1 MRVVRCCFARGI
13 QPARLRQAKQFLERR
28 SWATIGHS
36 QGWAAFDTDVWYN
49 DKGHVSSF
57 YRPVSRHYQELSFN
71 KHGEP
76 VDVLEYRSVS
86 TLSSMEMKEIDLK
99 SRPSVE
105 QDSELSGCRIKI
117 QMIMVP
123 WNPADVNT
131 VQGTYPSPYD
141 SCAQTPLNLMW
152 KEETDR
158 IRRSKISFD
167 DQRKVAGSEGLA
179 EVLDIAWLNREDG
192 ASGGG
197 EIDVAVGS
205 HVILARPGLGTLR
218 STLWVPYDA
227 VVPIERFEQLI
238 QSVDR
243 SVTLRDERD
252 SDVSS
257 RESRD
262 IALARIS
269 CLFQVAGTAA
279 RMLQDFTPAPT
290 PQAVE
295 GSQLPLIVFQNA
307 GNSAVGLMVSQYCRN
322 VLQNVPVISMVR
334 RGQRSSEE
342 YGDLVHHLTTVGGNS
357 MVVAEEDLDDKESR
371 REYFQQIWNR
381 VGNDTRDRY
390 GRDWCL
396 AINAVGGI
404 SSTRLLQ
411 GLGGG
416 AAATKNVVHITY
428 GGLSKQPVSV
438 STPQLIFSNCTL
450 RGYWHSLWI
459 IQHSRNARKMLCNDL
474 VDHVIAG
481 RLDCPAA
488 EVFEMS
494 VFRAA
499 LEYQNKQSH
508 RSIRRKVVF
517 DCRSAFV
524 QQ

>member
-1 MRVVRCCFARGI
+1 MRAHSRHG
-13 QPARLRQAKQFLERR
+13 PA
-28 SWATIGHS
+28 
-36 QGWAAFDTDVWYN
+36 
-49 DKGHVSSF
+49 
-57 YRPVSRHYQELSFN
+57 RHYQELSFN

-76 VDVLEYRSVS
+76 VNVLEYRSVP
-86 TLSSMEMKEIDLK
+86 TLSTKMKEIDLQ

-105 QDSELSGCRIKI
+105 QDSVLSSCWIRI

-167 DQRKVAGSEGLA
+167 SQRKVAGSEGLA

-192 ASGGG
+192 TSGGG

-218 STLWVPYDA
+218 STLC
-227 VVPIERFEQLI
+227 FEQLI
-238 QSVDR
+238 RSVDK

-252 SDVSS
+252 SDVSL

-279 RMLQDFTPAPT
+279 RMLQDFTPAPE
-290 PQAVE
+290 PQTVE
-295 GSQLPLIVFQNA
+295 SSQLPLIVFQNA

-342 YGDLVHHLTTVGGNS
+342 YGDLVHHLTTVGGNN
-357 MVVAEEDLDDKESR
+357 MVVAEEDLDDKENR
-371 REYFQQIWNR
+371 RECFQQVWAV
-381 VGNDTRDRY
+381 VGNDTRDQY

-396 AINAVGGI
+396 AINAVGGM

-416 AAATKNVVHITY
+416 AALTESVVHITY

-450 RGYWHSLWI
+450 RGYWHSLWM
-459 IQHSRNARKMLCNDL
+459 IQHSRNTRKMFCNDL

-494 VFRAA
+494 DFRAA
-499 LEYQNKQSH
+499 FEYQNKQSH

-524 QQ
+524 